1 MAWDMLSPSPVRRGC
16 HMLVLS
22 VRHNNPLSAVNA
34 MNLILYRD
42 SVDRR
47 VEVIFPLILAHSPGL
62 AINARS
68 LRS

>member
-1 MAWDMLSPSPVRRGC
+1 MAWDMLSPSPVRRGR
-16 HMLVLS
+16 HVFVLS
-22 VRHNNPLSAVNA
+22 VRYNNRFPAVNA
-34 MNLILYRD
+34 MNLVLYRD

-47 VEVIFPLILAHSPGL
+47 VEVIFPLILAHSPRL